1 MKGNTLADNTRSCR
15 GQEFG
20 EKFSGIGIALLGASG
35 MHLTANH
42 IWGNVPTGPTL
53 ISGGVVVSKDPYF
66 QGTNFGGTQKPTNNT
81 AVANHFGR
89 NKLATS
95 GTTSFAGCPG
105 RDVVPGT
112 AWERPGSR
120 SGPGPAPASILA

>member
-42 IWGNVPTGPTL
+42 IWGNVPTGPTP
-53 ISGGVVVSKDPYF
+53 ISDGVVVSKDPYF
-66 QGTNFGGTQKPTNNT
+66 QGTNLGGTQKPKDNT
-81 AVANHFGR
+81 VSVNHLGR
-89 NKLATS
+89 NKPDIYWDESGSGNRFVANLCDTS
-95 GTTSFAGCPG
+95 
-105 RDVVPGT
+105 VP
-112 AWERPGSR
+112 SN
-120 SGPGPAPASILA
+120 LCK